1 MNYSKK
7 YSLLLILLAFS
18 PIAHGQENKKSWKNK
33 VTKAAAFV
41 GGAAAITA
49 LTIGL
54 IALKK
59 HLIQSHLRGLMNES
73 REQFR
78 LAHETVLTHGE
89 KITPETIETLAR
101 RLEPSSDYPLAEAAH
116 RLLDKITTI
125 GNARDTSAHTFTIYS
140 PSYLPPTLY
149 QEIARYEDN
158 LRTVRAAIRRHPNY
172 DQQEDLLRN
181 RIRRDEAQE
190 KLNEAHKK

>member
-18 PIAHGQENKKSWKNK
+18 PITHGQENKKSWKNK
-33 VTKAAAFV
+33 IRKAAAFV
-41 GGAAAITA
+41 GGTAAITA
-49 LTIGL
+49 ITIGL

-101 RLEPSSDYPLAEAAH
+101 RLEPSSDYPLVDAVNE
-116 RLLDKITTI
+116 LDHKIYTI
-125 GNARDTSAHTFTIYS
+125 GNALYTSAHTFTTYS
-140 PSYLPPTLY
+140 AFYLPLTLD
-149 QEIARYEDN
+149 QELARYADD
-158 LRTVRAAIRRHPNY
+158 LRTVRAVIIRHPNY
-172 DQQEDLLRN
+172 GQQEELLRN

-190 KLNEAHKK
+190 KLNEAHKE